1 MRLLR
6 PSPSSRETSLSPAS
20 SCKLTKLHQT
30 HVLVDCSMLA
40 TRVQQ
45 WDLCLQK
52 TSITMRKG
60 CRAAG
65 RPAWR
70 YLSATKTGGGA
81 PCRSGA
87 WLKNGLNFLAAI
99 GGESSYRLRC
109 RSTPQ
114 DGPPYEARSH
124 GAEFAIRGAISPLA
138 LCSGMKTKVLVCDG
152 VDCICMPLSTKLG
165 GQ

>member
-1 MRLLR
+1 MLLVDR
-6 PSPSSRETSLSPAS
+6 PGDTSL
-20 SCKLTKLHQT
+20 Q
-30 HVLVDCSMLA
+30 
-40 TRVQQ
+40 
-45 WDLCLQK
+45 
-52 TSITMRKG
+52 RK
-60 CRAAG
+60 R
-65 RPAWR
+65 
-70 YLSATKTGGGA
+70 GGGA

-87 WLKNGLNFLAAI
+87 WLKNNFLAAI

-152 VDCICMPLSTKLG
+152 VDCIVCLFRQSLVVNEYLS
-165 GQ
+165 